1 MNDAEWSTV
10 KNMKILLVDDDYLAL
25 EGLQQMLHWKEFDG
39 ELIGCAT
46 NGTEAISI
54 IKKSCPDVV
63 ISDIKMPGMDG
74 LELTKYLYENYRGIR
89 MILISGHGE
98 FDYAQRALQYQ
109 VVDYILKPI
118 TRKKITDLEKRLA
131 GIKRELDP
139 QKDNYWYMYD
149 ETLREQVLAALRKG
163 DMAFL
168 GELMISEKVM
178 ESLSIDR
185 HDALGLQ
192 LLNYLFI
199 YQEEIGK
206 DKPSLS
212 ALKQQA
218 MEEYWQLSSP
228 YARIAYLSKRYYD
241 LMEYAENCKNQYID
255 PIVAYSVQM
264 IQEHFSDPYFNIS
277 SIAEA
282 VHLSLPYLST
292 IFKQATGQNISN
304 YLARQRLNEA
314 KTLLRDVSIP
324 IKDVSK
330 RSGYEDPRYFAKI
343 FKKRTG
349 MTPSEFRNLYSSGH
363 QDVSMFSG
371 GNQP

>member
-1 MNDAEWSTV
+1 
-10 KNMKILLVDDDYLAL
+10 MKILLVDDDYLAL
-25 EGLQQMLHWKEFDG
+25 EGLQQMLHWKDFNG

-54 IKKSCPDVV
+54 IKKNCPDVV
-63 ISDIKMPGMDG
+63 ISDIKMPEMDG
-74 LELTKYLYENYRGIR
+74 LDLTRYLYENYRGIR

-118 TRKKITDLEKRLA
+118 TRKKITGLEERLVA
-131 GIKRELDP
+131 ISRELNP
-139 QKDNYWYMYD
+139 KKDSYWYMYD
-149 ETLREQVLAALRKG
+149 ESLREQVLTALRKG
-163 DMAFL
+163 DMDFL
-168 GELMISEKVM
+168 GELMISEKVFA
-178 ESLSIDR
+178 SLSNDS

-206 DKPSLS
+206 DKPSLL

-228 YARIAYLSKRYYD
+228 FARIAYLSTHYYD
-241 LMEYAENCKNQYID
+241 LMVYAESCKNQYVD
-255 PIVAYSVQM
+255 PIVAYCVQM
-264 IQEHFSDPYFNIS
+264 IQERFSDPYFNVS
-277 SIAEA
+277 SLADA

-292 IFKQATGQNISN
+292 IFKQATGQNISS
-304 YLARQRLNEA
+304 YLSQQRLNEA

-324 IKDVSK
+324 IKDVCR

-349 MTPSEFRNLYSSGH
+349 LTPSEFRNLYSTGH
-363 QDVSMFSG
+363 KDVSGLSRG
-371 GNQP
+371 VQL